1 MGGGR
6 SYADAVVSRGGEVW
20 VTGGWDG
27 KERHQT
33 TEVTDSEDSW
43 RPAASLTSARYQ
55 HCGVL
60 LEDNTVVLTGGQEG
74 KGKYGAALSLVER
87 YSFAGPLIQSLPSL
101 NQARWTHACAVVRT
115 AGGAEA
121 VLVAGGRITSSRGD
135 ELSSVEMM
143 VVGQPFWSYRQS
155 LPQPRLA
162 PSLVVIHNTPQLTGG
177 NYEDV
182 EGEEKFP
189 DTVLEYD
196 MERDQWRTVARISGR
211 SHHAS
216 LLVPTEAL
224 DIC

>member
-1 MGGGR
+1 M
-6 SYADAVVSRGGEVW
+6 
-20 VTGGWDG
+20 TGGWDG
-27 KERHQT
+27 KERHRT
-33 TEVTDSEDSW
+33 TEVSTSGDSW

-55 HCGVL
+55 HCGAV
-60 LEDNTVVLTGGQEG
+60 LEDNTVVITGGQEG
-74 KGKYGAALSLVER
+74 QGKYGAALSLVER
-87 YSFAGPLIQSLPSL
+87 YSLAGPLIQILPSL
-101 NQARWTHACAVVRT
+101 NQARWTHACAVLRT

-143 VVGQPFWSYRQS
+143 VVGQSYWSYRHP

-162 PSLVVIHNTPQLTGG
+162 PSMVVIHNTAQLTGG

-182 EGEEKFP
+182 EGKEKFP

-196 MERDQWRTVARISGR
+196 LERDQWRAVARISGR

-216 LLVPTEAL
+216 VLVPTKAV
-224 DIC
+224 DVC